1 MKLDQ
6 MLRSWN
12 SVISYGLWYPVLE
25 FVNDVQLIEHRFTCL
40 EMRQID
46 TGTPIDRLCHLL
58 LRVQRVHRQ
67 NDRSP
72 TWFRAEL
79 WTKCRQ
85 EWISDTVWLDAVF
98 CANWSRSLML
108 LIYYRS
114 FQHCYDWSQL
124 WSWLST
130 ALMTTMSLTQSPF
143 VTALWLN
150 VWWVTAC
157 LSVCLSVTFHLTCFF
172 SVCFH
177 QILMQLDK
185 NDVMAMGYEVTE
197 RILNIC
203 IN

>member
-1 MKLDQ
+1 M
-6 MLRSWN
+6 RSPCDETWPDVEELKFSHQLWTLISSARICKWC
-12 SVISYGLWYPVLE
+12 SVDWTSIHMPRNEADRYRYPYRPTLPSSV
-25 FVNDVQLIEHRFTCL
+25 TC
-40 EMRQID
+40 
-46 TGTPIDRLCHLL
+46 TACTPT
-58 LRVQRVHRQ
+58 
-67 NDRSP
+67 NSP

-157 LSVCLSVTFHLTCFF
+157 LSVCLSHFT
-172 SVCFH
+172 
-177 QILMQLDK
+177 
-185 NDVMAMGYEVTE
+185 
-197 RILNIC
+197 
-203 IN
+203 